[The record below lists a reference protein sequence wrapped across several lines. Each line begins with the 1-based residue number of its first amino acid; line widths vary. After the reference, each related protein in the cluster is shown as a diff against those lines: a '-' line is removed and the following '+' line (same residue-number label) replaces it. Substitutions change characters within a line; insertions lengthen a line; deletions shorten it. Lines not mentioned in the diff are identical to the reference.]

1 VTPRHGICNV
11 INCEQCG
18 VWWNWRSGETGRSSK
33 ELKDKARARGTL
45 WEPGELSFQQNL
57 QQSDP
62 AAFKSLLERNGMA
75 FDPNYRRGS

>member
-1 VTPRHGICNV
+1 V